1 MACGAELGVGRFCL
15 NCGHPIGT
23 PAPARAPTPAE
34 QHAVAPPVQAADPTP
49 VAPTSPPDVPAEA
62 PAEAPAEEP
71 ETPSTARS
79 RRRQWDPREELLPYE
94 EVDDLDSDVPIRGRA
109 WIGWVAGAVLLMG
122 LVLLLLRVFSTDD
135 ADVATDPTG
144 NGTSSV
150 TAPVDASGDATAD
163 ETAAEAPRGVGRV
176 RELAS
181 GAGFDVPATA
191 PPTTDLDGN
200 LVAYEASQM
209 GDGNPSTAW
218 RTAGDAT
225 GQTVTVTLS
234 EPGVVT
240 RVGLLNGYAKQVAGV
255 DWYPNNRRILSV
267 TWGFDDGTSIEQTFA
282 ERPAVQ
288 RLKLPPV
295 QTATVTITITSVTPP
310 GSGNLGRDYTA
321 ISEVSIRGRR
331 AG

>member
-1 MACGAELGVGRFCL
+1 VEQQ
-15 NCGHPIGT
+15 PI
-23 PAPARAPTPAE
+23 
-34 QHAVAPPVQAADPTP
+34 APPVQAADPTP
-49 VAPTSPPDVPAEA
+49 VAPTSPPEVPAGPSVESPGEA
-62 PAEAPAEEP
+62 SVAAPDPEPSPARP
-71 ETPSTARS
+71 
-79 RRRQWDPREELLPYE
+79 RRHEWDPREELLPYE

-122 LVLLLLRVFSTDD
+122 LVLLLLRVFADG
-135 ADVATDPTG
+135 ADVATDPAG
-144 NGTSSV
+144 SGSV
-150 TAPVDASGDATAD
+150 GGTAPVDAPG
-163 ETAAEAPRGVGRV
+163 EAAAAEAASEAPRGVGRL
-176 RELAS
+176 RELAA

-200 LVAYEASQM
+200 LVAYEAGQM

-225 GQTVTVTLS
+225 GQTLTVTLP

-288 RLKLPPV
+288 RLKVPPV
-295 QTATVTITITSVTPP
+295 QTGTITLTITSVTPP
-310 GSGNLGRDYTA
+310 GSGTLGRDYTA
-321 ISEVSIRGRR
+321 ISEVSVTGRR